1 VLGLGQNRVQ
11 RAAER
16 GRKSAPV
23 EIDGGSVSDEHAK
36 FEAESEIVDIN
47 VDSDVDVVAEAMDKR
62 AEQVS
67 VDSMAELD
75 AGAKPND
82 DAPLGDPPSE

>member
-1 VLGLGQNRVQ
+1 MLSQ
-11 RAAER
+11 RT
-16 GRKSAPV
+16 
-23 EIDGGSVSDEHAK
+23 
-36 FEAESEIVDIN
+36 FEVGINVD
-47 VDSDVDVVAEAMDKR
+47 VDSDVDVDAEAMDKR